1 MSNKNH
7 DKKKWLQ
14 IAGILSEAED
24 DEGGEDIFGD
34 EADAGE
40 EDTAGGDTEEAG
52 DDEGAGAEEEAG
64 DEEEAEEEEE
74 DTEEKEEKEDEEVE
88 VDSTPTFD
96 TELDK
101 MFSDFEET
109 ATITAESTSLTRF
122 LLEKEKRFDIVAF
135 TDNVARV
142 VNNFTSLVD
151 YEKVVVAKA
160 EKYLKDNH
168 DDEAA
173 NMFKE
178 LIADRHGIDV
188 ADPPSADDETPIYSV
203 GAVGGGE

>member
-1 MSNKNH
+1 MSNKKH
-7 DKKKWLQ
+7 DNEKWLK
-14 IAGILSEAED
+14 IAGILSEAEE
-24 DEGGEDIFGD
+24 DEEGEDIFGD
-34 EADAGE
+34 EGGDDDAETE
-40 EDTAGGDTEEAG
+40 EDTAAA
-52 DDEGAGAEEEAG
+52 DDEAAEEDEPEGDEDAEEEP
-64 DEEEAEEEEE
+64 EEEE
-74 DTEEKEEKEDEEVE
+74 DEEEKDEDVE

-101 MFSDFEET
+101 MFSDFEQT
-109 ATITAESTSLTRF
+109 ATITSESTSLTRF

-135 TDNVARV
+135 TDDVARV
-142 VNNFTSLVD
+142 INNFTSLID
-151 YEKVVVAKA
+151 YEKVVVGKA

-173 NMFKE
+173 SMFKE

-188 ADPPSADDETPIYSV
+188 SDPPSADDETPVYSV

>member
-1 MSNKNH
+1 MTDKNH
-7 DKKKWLQ
+7 DNEKWLR
-14 IAGILSEAED
+14 IAGILSEAEED
-24 DEGGEDIFGD
+24 DEPEEDIFGD
-34 EADAGE
+34 EGAK
-40 EDTAGGDTEEAG
+40 
-52 DDEGAGAEEEAG
+52 DDEGEESEDAKDDAEEG
-64 DEEEAEEEEE
+64 EEEAEEEPEE
-74 DTEEKEEKEDEEVE
+74 DKDDDKKEEEVE
-88 VDSTPTFD
+88 VDDTPTFD

-109 ATITAESTSLTRF
+109 ATITSESSSLTRF
-122 LLEKEKRFDIVAF
+122 LLEKDKRFDIVAF

-142 VNNFTSLVD
+142 INNFTSLID
-151 YEKVVVAKA
+151 YEKVVVGKA

-178 LIADRHGIDV
+178 LISDRHGIDV
-188 ADPPSADDETPIYSV
+188 SDPPSPDDESPVYSV